1 MDTLFALLH
10 KNSLFYKINLLLII
24 SIIVF
29 LCVFSRTEG
38 FILLNS
44 FHTKSLKIFFQNIT
58 FLGDGMFTFLVSL
71 IILIFF
77 KRHRKLA
84 FLLVIAYLV
93 SGIFSQIFKTII
105 MAPRPSVYFATHKC
119 KFYLDTFV
127 NSRVGFRSFPSGHSA
142 SAFAMATIFSTYF
155 TRKSVSVLSLVF
167 GVLIGYSRIYLA
179 HHFLIDVWGGAIIGI
194 LFASLS
200 IVWYD
205 VISSKIIKIVTKQSS
220 LILKP
225 WGTTFPN
232 SSVNNG

>member
-24 SIIVF
+24 SIVV
-29 LCVFSRTEG
+29 LLSVFSRTEG

-58 FLGDGMFTFLVSL
+58 FLGDGMFAFLVSL
-71 IILIFF
+71 VILIFF
-77 KRHRKLA
+77 KKHRKLA
-84 FLLVIAYLV
+84 LLIVIAYLL

-105 MAPRPSVYFATHKC
+105 TSPRPSVYFAAHKC

-155 TRKSVSVLSLVF
+155 TRKYVSIFSLLF
-167 GVLIGYSRIYLA
+167 GILIGYSRIYLA
-179 HHFLIDVWGGAIIGI
+179 HHFLIDVLGGAIIGV

-205 VISSKIIKIVTKQSS
+205 AITSKIIKIVTKQSR
-220 LILKP
+220 LLLKP
-225 WGTTFPN
+225 WGTIFPN
-232 SSVNNG
+232 SSITNG